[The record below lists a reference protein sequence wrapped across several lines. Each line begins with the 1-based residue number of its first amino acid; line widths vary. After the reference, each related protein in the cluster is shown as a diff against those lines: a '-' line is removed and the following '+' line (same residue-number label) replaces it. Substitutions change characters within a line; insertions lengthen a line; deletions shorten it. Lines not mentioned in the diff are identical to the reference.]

1 MGVIG
6 AYSSDLSKVV
16 ADFLRVFEI
25 PQISYGSSASV
36 LSDKTIYSYLFRT
49 IPPDTQQANAMAA
62 ICKKL
67 GWTYVITVHSNGL
80 YGEKGMEDFR
90 AAAKSHQICIA
101 KPLKLRAFPSDGEYD
116 ELVLELNEESR
127 AHAVVMFVDIRDT
140 RGIFK
145 ALSRS
150 TITKQFY
157 WVGSDGWG
165 NNLNA
170 VESFESYAEGAI
182 TITQLD
188 TPVEGFKEYFENLNV
203 SGPSNRNNTWLKEF
217 WQSHFR
223 CDLPGLTRHFG
234 KNCSGNE
241 TLTSTPFPLAPVQT
255 VVNAVYAI
263 AYALH
268 NYTEGNCQ
276 NYTEGKRHHGRLQ
289 PINRE
294 SLRGCLVNLTFT
306 SQGNG
311 EQVKFDKY
319 QELLRNHSIH
329 TFRKYNGSYMYMR
342 VGSYGTDGLD
352 LDLSRLI
359 WTEHNESVCSDT
371 CPNGHYRKRKGNHD
385 IQCCW
390 SCEPCKEREIVD
402 DMNNTCL
409 ECPFGKVPNANQSR
423 CMDLPVVDAMSDG
436 AAKALLTI
444 SVVGLVF
451 VIITATIFFR
461 HGNVPLIKASSREL
475 SGIIL
480 LGLALLFIFP
490 WVLFAKPTS
499 SMCISQP
506 LIMGVAL
513 SSCYA
518 PLFMK
523 ILRIYRIFK
532 TARKSAGKP
541 ILISPAS
548 QVLIAVGLI
557 TIQLL
562 FSLISFFPT
571 PPEPVTREI
580 DDVQSLFLE
589 CSMGKDVFATLLSYN
604 MFLMVLCTV
613 MAFKTRKFP
622 RNFNEAKY
630 IGFTMYFTC
639 FVWIIFFPSYLSR
652 GSGLGRI
659 IWESSAVVLVGWI
672 TLIGL
677 FGPKICHLVLGDH
690 LSSTTDQ
697 LAVTSN
703 TVSQAAVVSTCTSPG
718 YITESSG
725 HVQFKH
731 GDVKENSKTE
741 MNNEQKRK
749 GETTS
754 C

>member
-6 AYSSDLSKVV
+6 AHSSDLSKVV

-49 IPPDTQQANAMAA
+49 IPPDTQQAKAMAA
-62 ICKKL
+62 ICQKL
-67 GWTYVITVHSNGL
+67 GWTYVTTVHSYGL

-90 AAAKSHQICIA
+90 AAAKSHKICIA
-101 KPLKLRAFPSDGEYD
+101 QRLKLTAFPSNEEYD
-116 ELVLELNEESR
+116 DLVKKLNNEQR
-127 AHAVVMFVDIRDT
+127 ARAVVMFVDIRDT
-140 RGIFK
+140 REIFN
-145 ALSRS
+145 ALHRNN
-150 TITKQFY
+150 ITKQFY

-170 VESFESYAEGAI
+170 LESFERYAEGAI

-188 TPVEGFKEYFENLNV
+188 TPVEGFKKYFENLNV
-203 SGPSNRNNTWLKEF
+203 YDPSNRNNSWMRGF

-223 CDLPGLTRHFG
+223 CDLQGLHPRFG

-241 TLTSTPFPLAPVQT
+241 SLTSTPFPRAPVQT
-255 VVNAVYAI
+255 VVNAVYAM
-263 AYALH
+263 AHALH
-268 NYTEGNCQ
+268 NYTEGNCH
-276 NYTEGKRHHGRLQ
+276 NYSGGTRHHGRL
-289 PINRE
+289 PVNRKI
-294 SLRGCLVNLTFT
+294 LRGCLKNVTFT
-306 SQGNG
+306 SQENG
-311 EQVKFDKY
+311 EQLKFDPN

-329 TFRKYNGSYMYMR
+329 TFRKYNGSYMYMS
-342 VGSYGTDGLD
+342 VGSYGTYGLE

-359 WTEHNESVCSDT
+359 WTEQNKSVCSDA
-371 CPNGHYRKRKGNHD
+371 CENGYYRQRKGHHD
-385 IQCCW
+385 IHCCW
-390 SCEPCKEREIVD
+390 KCEPCKEREIVD
-402 DMNNTCL
+402 DMNNTCF
-409 ECPFGKVPNANQSR
+409 ECPFGKMPDANQSR
-423 CMDLPVVDAMSDG
+423 CMDLPVVVAMSDG
-436 AAKALLTI
+436 AAKALLAV

-451 VIITATIFFR
+451 VIVTAVIFFR
-461 HGNVPLIKASSREL
+461 NGSVPLIKASSREL
-475 SGIIL
+475 SGVIL
-480 LGLALLFIFP
+480 IGLALLFIFP
-490 WVLFAKPTS
+490 WVLFARPTS
-499 SMCISQP
+499 SLCISQP

-532 TARKSAGKP
+532 TARISAGKP
-541 ILISPAS
+541 ILISPSS

-571 PPEPVTREI
+571 PPEPMTREI
-580 DDVQSLFLE
+580 DDAKSLFLE

-652 GSGLGRI
+652 GDGLGRI

-697 LAVTSN
+697 LAVTNN
-703 TVSQAAVVSTCTSPG
+703 TVSQAAVVSTSPS
-718 YITESSG
+718 YNTECSG
-725 HVQFKH
+725 HIQFKH
-731 GDVKENSKTE
+731 GDVKENAKTE
-741 MNNEQKRK
+741 KNNEQKRQ
-749 GETTS
+749 GEATS